1 MLMPDAGRTRWNHF
15 QFFCKVFLFVAY
27 YIVAN
32 AKPVRKRVAGLS
44 ACIAHPTKHVCLCLC
59 IRTYKFNVTYAS
71 LCTAMVFCCCC
82 WMWRG
87 RDAFAQRLFK
97 NATIIF
103 RLFVSFLCS
112 LSGFF
117 FRVHLSFVCC
127 NFSDNFNC
135 RRPRCTTYGHS
146 RLILCP
152 LLGFVLFSI
161 FCFCMFFAL
170 MEHRRPVL
178 VTSRVYKQR
187 FVETGFMRA
196 IFRPYPCAE
205 SGPMHV
211 CGRIFL
217 HFFASSYLHF
227 YPVLFMFT
235 LRVVARQQMI
245 RRLGLTVPL
254 ALYWRRSKQQKLY
267 KHDTETISKEI
278 YAKFWN

>member
-1 MLMPDAGRTRWNHF
+1 MLAGLAEIIFSFFVKCFCLLLITLWQMRNQCESESPAFQRASRTRPNT
-15 QFFCKVFLFVAY
+15 CA
-27 YIVAN
+27 
-32 AKPVRKRVAGLS
+32 S
-44 ACIAHPTKHVCLCLC
+44 ACAYEHINSTSLTHLCARQWFFVVAVGC
-59 IRTYKFNVTYAS
+59 VG
-71 LCTAMVFCCCC
+71 C
-82 WMWRG
+82 G

-278 YAKFWN
+278 YAKF